1 MALERGL
8 GKGLGAL
15 LGDAA
20 LQSQEGG
27 SLSLPISQV
36 EPGLKQPRKRFDE
49 ESLQDLAD
57 SIRIHGIIQPLTVR
71 RLSSGYYQIIAGE
84 RRWRAAK
91 LAGLSEIPAV
101 IIEADDRKVMELTGV
116 KQIDSFDS
124 SEFLLETAQG
134 WMVIQGK
141 DLTLGKLDTERGDV
155 VIRGV
160 IEALSYVSNKKGNGK
175 ESVISKIF
183 K

>member
-8 GKGLGAL
+8 GRGLGAL

-57 SIRIHGIIQPLTVR
+57 SPPATTR
-71 RLSSGYYQIIAGE
+71 SSPGSAAGGPPS
-84 RRWRAAK
+84 WRA
-91 LAGLSEIPAV
+91 
-101 IIEADDRKVMELTGV
+101 
-116 KQIDSFDS
+116 
-124 SEFLLETAQG
+124 
-134 WMVIQGK
+134 
-141 DLTLGKLDTERGDV
+141 
-155 VIRGV
+155 
-160 IEALSYVSNKKGNGK
+160 
-175 ESVISKIF
+175 
-183 K
+183 

>member
-57 SIRIHGIIQPLTVR
+57 
-71 RLSSGYYQIIAGE
+71 
-84 RRWRAAK
+84 
-91 LAGLSEIPAV
+91 
-101 IIEADDRKVMELTGV
+101 
-116 KQIDSFDS
+116 
-124 SEFLLETAQG
+124 
-134 WMVIQGK
+134 
-141 DLTLGKLDTERGDV
+141 
-155 VIRGV
+155 
-160 IEALSYVSNKKGNGK
+160 
-175 ESVISKIF
+175 
-183 K
+183 

>member
-71 RLSSGYYQIIAGE
+71 RLSSE
-84 RRWRAAK
+84 RNPRRHHR
-91 LAGLSEIPAV
+91 GRRP
-101 IIEADDRKVMELTGV
+101 
-116 KQIDSFDS
+116 
-124 SEFLLETAQG
+124 QG
-134 WMVIQGK
+134 DGA
-141 DLTLGKLDTERGDV
+141 RPH
-155 VIRGV
+155 
-160 IEALSYVSNKKGNGK
+160 
-175 ESVISKIF
+175 
-183 K
+183 